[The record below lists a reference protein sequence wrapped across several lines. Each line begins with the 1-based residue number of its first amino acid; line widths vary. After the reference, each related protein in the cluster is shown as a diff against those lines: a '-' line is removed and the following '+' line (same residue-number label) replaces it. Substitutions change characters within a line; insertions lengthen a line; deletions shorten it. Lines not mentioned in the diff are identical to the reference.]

1 MLMIAVD
8 LNSAQAQIEL
18 TIDLLTVAT
27 RTMAQAQQISA
38 LVLKAQAEGRD
49 RLTDEEWAQ
58 IRAAD
63 DAARAVLVT
72 AIGGGQ

>member
-1 MLMIAVD
+1 MSAATVLQAV
-8 LNSAQAQIEL
+8 SL

-27 RTMAQAQQISA
+27 RAMAQAQQMSA
-38 LVLKAQAEGRD
+38 LVLKAQLEGRD
-49 RLTDEEWAQ
+49 TLTEEEWAQ

-63 DAARAVLVT
+63 DAARAALAN

>member
-1 MLMIAVD
+1 MSAATVLQAV
-8 LNSAQAQIEL
+8 SL

-27 RTMAQAQQISA
+27 RAMAQAQQMSA
-38 LVLKAQAEGRD
+38 LVLKAQLEGRET
-49 RLTDEEWAQ
+49 LTEEEWAQ

-63 DAARAVLVT
+63 DAARAALVA

>member
-1 MLMIAVD
+1 MSAATVLQAV
-8 LNSAQAQIEL
+8 SL

-27 RTMAQAQQISA
+27 RAMAQAQLIGA

-49 RLTDEEWAQ
+49 KLTDEEWAQ

-63 DAARAVLVT
+63 DAARAVLVK
-72 AIGGGQ
+72 AIEGAP